1 MYKRQ
6 IHYRADLA
14 VGAMERGIAK
24 VRINPGNIGSVREV
38 RRVADCAK
46 MHHVP
51 IRIGVNSGSVEKEI
65 LAQEGGVTA
74 RGMLRSALGHARL
87 LEEAGFHDIVLSL
100 KASSVPLTVEDVYKR
115 QQFWPSKLLPEM
127 VWPPC
132 ATLWVAR
139 CV

>member
-1 MYKRQ
+1 MPLVAD

-24 VRINPGNIGSVREV
+24 VRINPGNIGSAREV

-65 LAQEGGVTA
+65 LAREGGVTA
-74 RGMLRSALGHARL
+74 RGMLQSALGHARL

-100 KASSVPLTVEDVYKR
+100 KA
-115 QQFWPSKLLPEM
+115 
-127 VWPPC
+127 
-132 ATLWVAR
+132 
-139 CV
+139 